1 MTQIYIDEND
11 VVQFDRTSDSRYARR
26 ANINRGFMKMADNL
40 EELAHLTMTIRR
52 RRGLS
57 VDSQI
62 DALAELKRDKA
73 MIRAAAGRR

>member
-11 VVQFDRTSDSRYARR
+11 KVQFDKTSDNKYARQ
-26 ANINRGFMKMADNL
+26 ADTNRGFLKMADNL
-40 EELAHLTMTIRR
+40 ERMAHLTMFIRR

-62 DALAELKRDKA
+62 SALAELKRDKA
-73 MIRAAAGRR
+73 MIRATAGRW